1 MNKMVKLNPN
11 KLKECKFY
19 EKLENSLVNCTL
31 CPHNCIIKENNT
43 GICNT
48 RINIKG
54 ILYSLT
60 YGKPCSISV
69 DPIEKKPLFNFHSG
83 KQILSIGTI
92 GCNLKC
98 KFCQNYD
105 ISQSKAIDFIEK
117 IETVAPEEV
126 IKITKE
132 KNLNLIAFTYNEPTV
147 FYEYMIDIAKL
158 AKQNNIECVIVSNGF
173 INPEPLKELCKYIS
187 AANIDLKSF
196 NKDFYKKICSA
207 KLEPVLE
214 SLKILKENNVHIE
227 VTNLILE
234 SKNNSLEEI
243 EKIAIWIKENLGE
256 ETILHLSRAFPMY
269 KMQDII
275 PTPISTLYSAQEVC
289 KRHLSN
295 VFIGNV

>member
-1 MNKMVKLNPN
+1 MVKLNPN